1 MLHSQVARRRP
12 KLPAFLQTRG
22 APPAGL
28 LLLVH
33 RVRAAFRSR
42 HHRRRIISAGVVLVG
57 LFTLIIL
64 GGVALARSTPTW
76 WAEAPTAA
84 LGVPTPQEVE
94 RGEILENLI
103 INRLYSPE
111 GTRNLAGNVEWAVSL
126 PEDDVN
132 AWLNTR
138 LPKWLNNQ
146 SDKPVWPVEVSRVV
160 VRFEDGVIR
169 LGARTVRAD
178 TPQIYAATII
188 LSLVHTD
195 RPGGGELWLRTPWLW
210 IGRLPVPS
218 GWLVGRLRS
227 DPARDLP
234 KHLSHLP
241 QTRTFVDALAGE
253 APIVGRVALRLE
265 DGRRVR
271 VTRAEVRE
279 GRLSVWCVTESAR

>member
-1 MLHSQVARRRP
+1 MLHSQVVQRRP

-22 APPAGL
+22 DTPAGL
-28 LLLVH
+28 SLLVH
-33 RVRAAFRSR
+33 RLRAALRSR

-57 LFTLIIL
+57 LFTLLIVL
-64 GGVALARSTPTW
+64 GVAMARSTPTW
-76 WAEAPTAA
+76 WAESPTAA
-84 LGVPTPQEVE
+84 LGVPTPEEIE
-94 RGEILENLI
+94 RGAVLENLI

-111 GTRNLAGNVEWAVSL
+111 GTRNLAGGVEWAVSL
-126 PEDDVN
+126 PEADVN

-146 SDKPVWPVEVSRVV
+146 SDKPVWPIEVSRVI

-169 LGARTVRAD
+169 LGARTIRGG

-188 LSLVHTD
+188 LSLLHTD
-195 RPGGGELWLRTPWLW
+195 RPSGGELWLRTPWLW

-218 GWLVGRLRS
+218 GLLVGRLRS
-227 DPARDLP
+227 DPSRDLP

-241 QTRTFVDALAGE
+241 QTKTFVDALAGE
-253 APIVGRVALRLE
+253 APIVPRVSLKLE

-279 GRLSVWCVTESAR
+279 GRLSVWCVTEVAR